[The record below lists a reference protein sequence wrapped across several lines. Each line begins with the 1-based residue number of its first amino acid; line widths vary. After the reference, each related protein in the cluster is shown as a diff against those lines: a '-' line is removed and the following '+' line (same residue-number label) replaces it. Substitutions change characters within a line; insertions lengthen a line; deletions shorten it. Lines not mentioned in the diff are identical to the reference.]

1 MEGHYSDENENKI
14 IQRVIA
20 GERDAFADIVDRY
33 KEAIFN
39 LAYRMTGN
47 YDDANDLSQEAFFRA
62 YRKLVYYKTDHKFF
76 TWLYT
81 ISLNL
86 IRNHLRKRKFEKLL
100 QWGAEINDNTAAI
113 DSPGSSEDELIAGE
127 DAARLNRHLLTL
139 PSGIREAIVLRYFQN
154 LSFEEIALIADISVS
169 AAKMRVYRGIEKL
182 QDLLHGKMK

>member
-14 IQRVIA
+14 IQRILA
-20 GERDAFADIVDRY
+20 GERDAFALIVDRY

-62 YRKLVYYKTDHKFF
+62 YRKLGYYKTDHKFF

-100 QWGAEINDNTAAI
+100 QWGAETHDNAAVN
-113 DSPGSSEDELIAGE
+113 DSPGSSEQELIMGE
-127 DAARLNRHLLTL
+127 DAARLNKHLLTL
-139 PSGIREAIVLRYFQN
+139 PPGIREALVLRYFQN
-154 LSFEEIALIADISVS
+154 LSFEEIAVIAGISLS

-182 QDLLHGKMK
+182 HGLLRG